1 MENVIQIIDL
11 ASKNL
16 KAAISIYNKRVKTQE
31 NMFKQLKENMVLMSE
46 QIENLSEKQKPKK
59 MQMKFK
65 MKIKKC
71 NS

>member
-1 MENVIQIIDL
+1 
-11 ASKNL
+11 
-16 KAAISIYNKRVKTQE
+16 
-31 NMFKQLKENMVLMSE
+31 MFKQLKENMVLMSE